1 MKLAALYSISD
12 FRKVGILIRFSSIAK
27 EWKESTKNTSIWKY
41 ICHKHVFSLIKYNI
55 FGLWILKHFVNETLG

>member
-27 EWKESTKNTSIWKY
+27 EWKESTKNTSIWNY
-41 ICHKHVFSLIKYNI
+41 ICHKTCI
-55 FGLWILKHFVNETLG
+55 FLNQIQYFWIVDAKTLCN